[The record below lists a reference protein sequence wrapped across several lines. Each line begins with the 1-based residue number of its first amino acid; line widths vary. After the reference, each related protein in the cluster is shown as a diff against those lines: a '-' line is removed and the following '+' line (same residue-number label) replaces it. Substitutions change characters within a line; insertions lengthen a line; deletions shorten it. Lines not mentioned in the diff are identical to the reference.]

1 MWDVILLGLCI
12 IGAVYG
18 IVVNINIYKEK
29 HWGEH

>member
-18 IVVNINIYKEK
+18 IWENINIHKEG
-29 HWGEH
+29 HWNE

>member
-18 IVVNINIYKEK
+18 IAVNINIHREE
-29 HWGEH
+29 HWNE